1 MDQKSAEVAL
11 NGVYYRFAE
20 GGDDRGT
27 PSTQWGYSQEIVP
40 AYLSGYITRTSGGNL
55 DENASVQATDG
66 SVEGIWSYCYT
77 LINAANGVISQME
90 PLPTSM
96 FEGERKAE
104 ISQKLKSC
112 VLTDII
118 IYSGIS
124 LNSTIRK
131 ASMEL
136 YYVTNLSRP
145 RTLHNQEITWKTRIN

>member
-1 MDQKSAEVAL
+1 M
-11 NGVYYRFAE
+11 G
-20 GGDDRGT
+20 
-27 PSTQWGYSQEIVP
+27 P
-40 AYLSGYITRTSGGNL
+40 AYFSCDITLTSAGNL

-104 ISQKLKSC
+104 IIAEAK
-112 VLTDII
+112 IMRA
-118 IYSGIS
+118 YGH
-124 LNSTIRK
+124 STIRK